1 MELQKQIENLEEK
14 KKELENKL
22 IKKESDYNRLSVN
35 YAKLFNRKKNIEMN
49 PDKLKN
55 EIDILKKENKN
66 LKNEL
71 LKYKEEKNIFGISFI
86 EDDLESSQFID
97 ELNFDEIIDNMS
109 KYGIFTYGIRKRN
122 DFNSK
127 ERLKKTVE
135 SLINQINFNK
145 NIKNCLASIFK
156 QLNLTDDDI
165 YDLIGKYRFYEK

>member
-1 MELQKQIENLEEK
+1 MLGNADSKETNKNIQLQIHMCDILHNRERLQMKYTTKKIWKVVDNLYETFEDFIWKEQRSRKNFSDFTSIPKNDSIELQRQIENLEEK

-22 IKKESDYNRLSVN
+22 LKKESDYNRLSVN

-86 EDDLESSQFID
+86 EDDLESS
-97 ELNFDEIIDNMS
+97 
-109 KYGIFTYGIRKRN
+109 
-122 DFNSK
+122 
-127 ERLKKTVE
+127 
-135 SLINQINFNK
+135 
-145 NIKNCLASIFK
+145 
-156 QLNLTDDDI
+156 
-165 YDLIGKYRFYEK
+165 